1 MGLCN
6 VYEYLQQKTI
16 KLSDSYSVQ
25 IRVDDANYYDLY
37 ECTSV
42 TLPTVKMKTDTYQYG
57 NNTKLFIYP
66 DYSNIGEV
74 ELEFIEHYTNDNKLS
89 IANFVNICLNKLFD
103 TEHFAYKL
111 DDYINELIINVY
123 DNNFSE
129 VVMQHVFHELK
140 LVDYTKYD
148 LDYSSTDI
156 AKWTLKFMFREYYA
170 GRPAEVYEA
179 LNPPP
184 ELPYQDSEVDHEEMY
199 NAMMEARANM
209 MRGGRG
215 VQTPTENLDMARDRL
230 ENLKKEQAA
239 AGPLTQQ
246 ENAELNSINKRR
258 ALLTT
263 ELQKIEQQEGIVEKA
278 LAEKNKKTEIRDPNK
293 DAAGALSDV
302 VKRTT
307 EELHVQEASETI
319 AKGVENTIN
328 ESGLEKNSMALANIV
343 GDMSVALGK
352 TLGIGGSKV
361 TDVAAP
367 ELTAAPEYSNK
378 MTKADILAELKELDE
393 YEAEIKNNIAA
404 RSCKNRN
411 ELNTIQEQID
421 RFENDLNLVNERTR
435 GSLSSVN
442 KPVQQAHNQSFI
454 GKDINQVTLSHE
466 NENYKKLVN
475 EVNLDLDIDAGNN
488 NYDNTWKNGS
498 LGKEAYL
505 GKDMTNTGI
514 ETRVKS
520 DYDLAAK
527 NNTLRRAELLELDE
541 MDKELLTEAQ
551 PITSKILADARISNT
566 TKKILNYE
574 NNNINNDELTVE
586 DSVTE
591 QVLTPAD
598 LYKKSQDDM
607 ITYQYMVT
615 EILKEYAKNPD
626 YEDKNEQ
633 WLYEK
638 AQLEAQRRMTLKE
651 L

>member
-25 IRVDDANYYDLY
+25 VRVDDANYYDLY

-66 DYSNIGEV
+66 DYSNIGEL
-74 ELEFIEHYTNDNKLS
+74 ELEFIEHYTNDDKLS

-111 DDYINELIINVY
+111 DDYIAELIINVY

-129 VVMQHVFHELK
+129 VVMQYVFHELK

-148 LDYSSTDI
+148 LDYSSADI

-184 ELPYQDSEVDHEEMY
+184 PLPVQDSEVNREEMY

-209 MRGGRG
+209 MRGSRG
-215 VQTPTENLDMARDRL
+215 VQTPAENLDMAIDRL
-230 ENLKKEQAA
+230 ENLKKEQAK
-239 AGPLTQQ
+239 TDTVTRQDS
-246 ENAELNSINKRR
+246 AELDSINKRR
-258 ALLTT
+258 TLLTT
-263 ELQKIEQQEGIVEKA
+263 ELQKLEQEEAAVESA

-307 EELHVQEASETI
+307 EELHIREASEAI
-319 AKGVENTIN
+319 SESAGNTIEN
-328 ESGLEKNSMALANIV
+328 SGLKENSMSLANTI
-343 GDMSVALGK
+343 GEFSVALGK
-352 TLGIGGSKV
+352 TLGMSV
-361 TDVAAP
+361 PVPADVAAP
-367 ELTAAPEYSNK
+367 ELTAAESSNK

-404 RSCKNRN
+404 RACKNRN
-411 ELNTIQEQID
+411 ELNAVQEQID
-421 RFENDLNLVNERTR
+421 RFEKDLNLVNGKTR
-435 GSLSSVN
+435 GALSSVN
-442 KPVQQAHNQSFI
+442 EPAQQAHNQSFI

-466 NENYKKLVN
+466 KENYKKLVN
-475 EVNLDLDIDAGNN
+475 DVNLELDVDAGNN
-488 NYDNTWKNGS
+488 NYDNTLKNGS

-514 ETRVKS
+514 ETRIKA

-527 NNTLRRAELLELDE
+527 NNTIRRAELLDLDE
-541 MDKELLTEAQ
+541 MDAGLLEEAQ
-551 PITSKILADARISNT
+551 PITSKILANTGMSNT
-566 TKKILNYE
+566 TKKILNIE
-574 NNNINNDELTVE
+574 TTDINNDELTTE
-586 DSVTE
+586 DSISE
-591 QVLTPAD
+591 ENLTPAD
-598 LYKKSQDDM
+598 LFKKSQDDM
-607 ITYQYMVT
+607 IAYQNMVT
-615 EILKEYAKNPD
+615 EVLREYTDNPD
-626 YEDKNEQ
+626 YEGKNEQ

-638 AQLEAQRRMTLKE
+638 AQLEAQRRMALKE

>member
-25 IRVDDANYYDLY
+25 VRVDDANYYDLY

-66 DYSNIGEV
+66 DYSNIGEL
-74 ELEFIEHYTNDNKLS
+74 ELEFIEHYTNDDKLS

-111 DDYINELIINVY
+111 DDYIAELIINVY

-129 VVMQHVFHELK
+129 VVMQYVFHELK
-140 LVDYTKYD
+140 LVNYTKYD
-148 LDYSSTDI
+148 LDYSSADI

-184 ELPYQDSEVDHEEMY
+184 PLPVQDSEVNREEMY

-215 VQTPTENLDMARDRL
+215 VQTPAENLDMAIDRL
-230 ENLKKEQAA
+230 ENLKKEQAKT
-239 AGPLTQQ
+239 GTVTRQDS
-246 ENAELNSINKRR
+246 AELDSINKRR

-263 ELQKIEQQEGIVEKA
+263 ELQKIEQEEAAVEKT

-293 DAAGALSDV
+293 DPTGALSDV

-307 EELHVQEASETI
+307 EELHVEEAAETI
-319 AKGVENTIN
+319 AKGVKNTID
-328 ESGLEKNSMALANIV
+328 ESGLEKNSMALANTI
-343 GDMSVALGK
+343 GEWSVALGK
-352 TLGIGGSKV
+352 TLGIGGSNV

-367 ELTAAPEYSNK
+367 ELTAATESSNK

-404 RSCKNRN
+404 KACKNRN
-411 ELNTIQEQID
+411 ELNAVQEQID
-421 RFENDLNLVNERTR
+421 RFEKDLNLVNGKTR
-435 GSLSSVN
+435 GALSSVN
-442 KPVQQAHNQSFI
+442 EPAQQAHNQSFI

-466 NENYKKLVN
+466 KENYKKLVN
-475 EVNLDLDIDAGNN
+475 DVNLELDVDAGNN

-505 GKDMTNTGI
+505 GKNMTNTGI
-514 ETRVKS
+514 ETRVKA

-527 NNTLRRAELLELDE
+527 NNTIRRAELLDLDE
-541 MDKELLTEAQ
+541 MDKDLLEEAQ
-551 PITSKILADARISNT
+551 PITSKILANTGMSNT
-566 TKKILNYE
+566 TKKILNLE
-574 NNNINNDELTVE
+574 TTDINNDELTTE
-586 DSVTE
+586 DSISE
-591 QVLTPAD
+591 ENLTPAD
-598 LYKKSQDDM
+598 LFKKSQDDM
-607 ITYQYMVT
+607 IAYQNMVT
-615 EILKEYAKNPD
+615 EVLREYTDNPD
-626 YEDKNEQ
+626 YEGKNEQ

-638 AQLEAQRRMTLKE
+638 AQLEAQRRMALKE